1 MIGIYKFTSRTTGLS
16 YIGQSVQLERRYQ
29 DHINEAKQDRRN
41 SKWYQALREQGEENF
56 DYSIIE
62 ECKAAEL
69 NQREIFWIAYYN
81 SFHNGYNS
89 TPGGQS
95 KIYDAQPIYNAW
107 DEGLS
112 ISEIAQKLNIG
123 HSCVHYN
130 LVGYKNYS
138 TQESNRRGGKLAKQK
153 VLVNGKINILTN
165 YVYQY
170 DLYGNF
176 IKEWDSCKEIHRTLN
191 YDASLIG
198 KCIAGKR
205 KSAYDFQWKNYYEEK
220 IEPYL
225 NRCGKARPVI
235 QYDENWNE
243 IKRYDTVTAASQAT
257 MTDASLIS
265 RVCKNGNKA
274 SGYYWKYA
282 EEY

>member
-1 MIGIYKFTSRTTGLS
+1 MIGIYKFTSKTTGLS
-16 YIGQSVQLERRYQ
+16 YIGQSIQLERRYQ
-29 DHINEAKQDRRN
+29 SHMDEAKQDRRN
-41 SKWYQALREQGEENF
+41 SKWYQALREQGKENF

-69 NQREIFWIAYYN
+69 NQREIFWIAYYD

-95 KIYDAQPIYNAW
+95 KIYDPQPIYDAW

-130 LVGYKNYS
+130 LIGYKKYS
-138 TQESNRRGGKLAKQK
+138 TQESNRRGGKIARQK
-153 VLVNGKINILTN
+153 VLINQKNFYI
-165 YVYQY
+165 YQY
-170 DLYGNF
+170 DLNGNF
-176 IKEWDSCKEIHRTLN
+176 IKEWNSCKEINRALGYNACFIGRCVNEKART
-191 YDASLIG
+191 
-198 KCIAGKR
+198 
-205 KSAYDFQWKNYYEEK
+205 AYNFQWKNYYKEK

-225 NRCGKARPVI
+225 NRTGRAREVI
-235 QYDENWNE
+235 QYDINMNE
-243 IKRYDTVTAASQAT
+243 IARYSSLKEAGRQTN
-257 MTDASLIS
+257 TDSSLIG

-274 SGYYWKYA
+274 SGYYWRYA